1 MTHQL
6 FLAHNPSFLLFSEEL
21 FSDTRLNLFNQVN
34 QFVQFTKS
42 IKNNLIMQNKPNL
55 TAPQMNI
62 SSVLTKHYENKP
74 RLPAPPK
81 QTQSNPIPP
90 PLWPN
95 YHLTIHHSPSTI
107 HHSPFT
113 IHESRFTFHDT
124 RAFAARSFA
133 QVFAKILLK
142 IGQFLSFFCH
152 FLPFLQFSSNFYKFL
167 PLFSAVFAFT
177 CAFD

>member
-81 QTQSNPIPP
+81 QTQSNPIPTP
-90 PLWPN
+90 PFLPPKSPLILTGFTTN
-95 YHLTIHHSPSTI
+95 YFQI
-107 HHSPFT
+107 
-113 IHESRFTFHDT
+113 
-124 RAFAARSFA
+124 
-133 QVFAKILLK
+133 
-142 IGQFLSFFCH
+142 SFFQYSLIPAH
-152 FLPFLQFSSNFYKFL
+152 LIEGFHRSKRSYNLSRRSW
-167 PLFSAVFAFT
+167 S
-177 CAFD
+177 D